1 MSERVLT
8 LPDSTDQF
16 VVTDRPAPTLTDR
29 FRMLPDGMDHTLYV
43 VVRAHQVRTGDVV
56 TAFFTDGPG
65 IRHAQHVPEPF
76 TAHPSAFGTCPA
88 KYEECAE
95 CEDAHA
101 NGASADRYLCLD
113 PADDS
118 ADCVIGFRN
127 TPVAIIPADTAANF
141 PSLDS
146 VPPLP
151 DLFALD
157 PEHGPYEALPVSRTW
172 GPWEAISVS
181 RTTAEQI
188 TADLPLTHAGRY
200 LTCRWLGKALLI
212 ASDPH
217 FRTEP
222 GRPGRIIQPDADG
235 RYRIG
240 GLWRWEEWPVE
251 DQDED
256 PEGDGAEPDPTGSAS
271 IEITLADG
279 TTARW
284 TVHNDDPRIGDVE
297 SVLGPP
303 DTLRA

>member
-8 LPDSTDQF
+8 LPDSTDQI

-29 FRMLPDGMDHTLYV
+29 YRMLPDGMNHTLFV

-65 IRHAQHVPEPF
+65 IRHTRHVPEPF
-76 TAHPSAFGTCPA
+76 TEHPSAFGICPA
-88 KYEECAE
+88 RYEECAE

-101 NGASADRYLCLD
+101 NGASADRYLSLD
-113 PADDS
+113 PADDY
-118 ADCVIGFRN
+118 ADCVIDFRN
-127 TPVAIIPADTAANF
+127 TPVAIIPADIAAHF
-141 PSLDS
+141 PHLHS

-172 GPWEAISVS
+172 GPWEAISVT

-188 TADLPLTHAGRY
+188 TDDLPLTLAGRH
-200 LTCRWLGKALLI
+200 LTCRWLGDTLLI
-212 ASDPH
+212 ASDPRL
-217 FRTEP
+217 RTEP

-240 GLWRWEEWPVE
+240 RLWPWEEWPG
-251 DQDED
+251 DDKD
-256 PEGDGAEPDPTGSAS
+256 PEGDPAEPDPTGDAGDASA
-271 IEITLADG
+271 E
-279 TTARW
+279 TTTIRE
-284 TVHNDDPRIGDVE
+284 H
-297 SVLGPP
+297 
-303 DTLRA
+303 